1 MSGFTTSNGTIYDP
15 NGNVFVARG
24 VNIGDYNTPSAA
36 TLQAML
42 PGINFVRLAVNDYPS
57 PQSLASSI
65 SDLTSHGI
73 VVEIENHASSDGQN
87 RGGATGQIFT
97 GSMLTQ
103 EQNWYSSI
111 ASYFSNNPYVWF
123 GTDNEPSETDANGQN
138 DPAALSAWQQTTYN
152 TIRNAGN
159 NAPIM
164 LESTSWGV
172 GGTDVGYNASDYSGM
187 HNVIWDQHYY
197 GWLSGYS
204 TDQNTNNNTLDSI
217 ISENQAIKGADG
229 TMPVIIG
236 EYGNS
241 TDGVDIDPNAT
252 QVINAVQSAVMN
264 GTAAGSA
271 AWVWGTGNPGDG
283 MLTGSGGLSSYGQ
296 QIAAGIAAEAAASP
310 SSPPTTPTPPTTP
323 SADNTVVKAGST

>member
-15 NGNVFVARG
+15 NGNIFVARG
-24 VNIGDYNTPSAA
+24 IDVMNWSTGSDPSAA
-36 TLQAML
+36 QLRTDF
-42 PGINFVRLAVNDYPS
+42 PGINFVRLAIYNYDS
-57 PQSLASSI
+57 PQSLASYVNS
-65 SDLTSHGI
+65 LTQAGI
-73 VVEIENHASSDGQN
+73 VVELENHNNGAGN
-87 RGGATGQIFT
+87 AGGSQGTIFT
-97 GSMLTQ
+97 GQALTQ
-103 EQNWYSSI
+103 EQNWYSSV
-111 ASYFSNNPYVWF
+111 ASYFKGNPYVWF
-123 GTDNEPSETDANGQN
+123 GTNNEPSETNANGQN
-138 DPAALSAWQQTTYN
+138 DPAALSAWQQQTYN

-159 NAPIM
+159 NAPVM

-172 GGTDVGYNASDYSGM
+172 GGTNVGYNASDYSGM

-252 QVINAVQSAVMN
+252 QVINAVQGAVMN
-264 GTAAGSA
+264 GAAAGSV
-271 AWVWGTGNPGDG
+271 AWVWGTGNPGHG
-283 MLTGSGGLSSYGQ
+283 LLTGNGGLSSYGQ
-296 QIAAGIAAEAAASP
+296 QVAASIAAEAAASP
-310 SSPPTTPTPPTTP
+310 SSPPSTPTPP
-323 SADNTVVKAGST
+323 